1 LPNGQG
7 RRRHRPFQRPGITAI
22 EKRVSGRADPLIEV
36 LSEYLSDGLL
46 IIDAARRLRHANRRA
61 IALLELPPH
70 WPGCPVATVIADY
83 RLALTVTSCFDH
95 GLPVERLLS
104 NRGREAF
111 ARAMPVRHA
120 GRVEEVVVILHD
132 ETEEQRLEAIRRDF
146 TANVSHELRTPTTA
160 IKLIVE
166 ALQMGALEDRAAR
179 AEFVERI
186 GEEARYMARMIEE
199 LLELSAIESE
209 RCIQHAEPVPVADLL
224 ASIDRLRPLAD
235 DRGVS
240 IDIQAAPGL
249 AAIHGE
255 PLRLGQLVRNLVH
268 NAIKFSPAGA
278 TVEVTARVADDD
290 AGVEIRVSDSGPG
303 IEPDDLARVFERF
316 WKGDASRQRD
326 GQGSG
331 LGLAIAKRI
340 AEAHG
345 GELVANSVPSCGS
358 TFVLTVPLHPTVAEG
373 RHLLTER

>member
-1 LPNGQG
+1 
-7 RRRHRPFQRPGITAI
+7 
-22 EKRVSGRADPLIEV
+22 
-36 LSEYLSDGLL
+36 
-46 IIDAARRLRHANRRA
+46 
-61 IALLELPPH
+61 
-70 WPGCPVATVIADY
+70 
-83 RLALTVTSCFDH
+83 
-95 GLPVERLLS
+95 
-104 NRGREAF
+104 
-111 ARAMPVRHA
+111 
-120 GRVEEVVVILHD
+120 
-132 ETEEQRLEAIRRDF
+132 
-146 TANVSHELRTPTTA
+146 
-160 IKLIVE
+160 
-166 ALQMGALEDRAAR
+166 
-179 AEFVERI
+179 
-186 GEEARYMARMIEE
+186 MARMIEE